1 VRGKADNSRGKA
13 GVGEGTVALSASV
26 RSGVRCRVAQPAWEG
41 GRQVLNVKWWGGVE
55 RWADQSA
62 YQRNPGR
69 DGRT

>member
-1 VRGKADNSRGKA
+1 
-13 GVGEGTVALSASV
+13 V

-62 YQRNPGR
+62 YQRNHGR